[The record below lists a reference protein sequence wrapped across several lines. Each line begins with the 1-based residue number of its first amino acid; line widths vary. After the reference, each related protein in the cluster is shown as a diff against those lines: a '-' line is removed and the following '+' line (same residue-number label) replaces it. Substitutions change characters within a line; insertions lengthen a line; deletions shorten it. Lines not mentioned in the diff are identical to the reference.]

1 MHIFRPVAFSLR
13 ISILEGS
20 LFSIYWT
27 IIAGVI
33 MNGLL
38 LALGADA
45 FHLSILNGLPM
56 LSQVLALP
64 AAKMIQDRDIRK
76 PFVLWVEG
84 VSRAIWILI
93 PLILFIPSGSLMRV
107 WVIIIIA
114 AISHTIHSGG
124 GIGWLSWMSDMVPE
138 EIRGLYFGVRGA
150 ICGLVGTVGL
160 TVVSL
165 WVDRVRAASNGGPA
179 YLNTLLIL
187 VAISLIFAAGSWVG
201 LLVQPVKRMKHLV
214 STGWTAIW
222 ETLTSV
228 RGRRIATL
236 WCAFAFAQGI
246 TAGLYLP
253 FMLDRIHLTYTAI
266 TVFTWLALITV
277 TIVTPLWGRFA
288 DRFGNRRTLFLAYL
302 GVFWQPLLYVFTPN
316 DMPHLFGI
324 APWTTLVDGVA
335 SGLFWSAVGLAQTN
349 IVIAENP
356 SQTRAG
362 MFAVLSA
369 LTGLV
374 GFIGVACGGVMTR
387 WVGVGNTVDLGF
399 IRVDDIRLPML
410 VGSFLRLLAGFLIF
424 TIPESPRIKA
434 GVSDQ
439 VAFSVVWSLLRG
451 KTWRPQVPISDTSS
465 DAVKPAL

>member
-13 ISILEGS
+13 ISIFEGS

-45 FHLSILNGLPM
+45 FHLSILNGLPL

-64 AAKMIQDRDIRK
+64 AAKIIQERDIRK
-76 PFVLWVEG
+76 PYVLWVEG
-84 VSRAIWILI
+84 ISRGIWILV
-93 PLILFIPSGSLMRV
+93 PLILFIPSGSLLRV
-107 WVIIIIA
+107 WVIIFIA
-114 AISHTIHSGG
+114 AISHAVHAGG

-150 ICGLVGTVGL
+150 ICGLVGTAGL

-165 WVDRVRAASNGGPA
+165 WVDRVKASSGGGPA

-187 VAISLIFAAGSWVG
+187 VGISLIFAAGSWAG
-201 LLVQPVKRMKHLV
+201 LFVQPVKRMRHQV
-214 STGWTAIW
+214 STGWKAIW
-222 ETLTSV
+222 ETLSSV
-228 RGRRIATL
+228 RGRRIAAL

-253 FMLDRIHLTYTAI
+253 FMLDRIHLSYSAV

-288 DRFGNRRTLFLAYL
+288 DRFGNRKTLFLAYL

-324 APWTTLVDGVA
+324 APWTTLADGVA
-335 SGLFWSAVGLAQTN
+335 SGLFWPAVALAQTN

-387 WVGVGNTVDLGF
+387 WVGAGNIVDLGF

-410 VGSFLRLLAGFLIF
+410 VGSCLRLLAGTLIF
-424 TIPESPRIKA
+424 TIGESPRMKSV
-434 GVSDQ
+434 VSTS
-439 VAFSVVWSLLRG
+439 VAFSAVWDLVLGRPLR
-451 KTWRPQVPISDTSS
+451 PPVPIPQSS
-465 DAVKPAL
+465 DPAI